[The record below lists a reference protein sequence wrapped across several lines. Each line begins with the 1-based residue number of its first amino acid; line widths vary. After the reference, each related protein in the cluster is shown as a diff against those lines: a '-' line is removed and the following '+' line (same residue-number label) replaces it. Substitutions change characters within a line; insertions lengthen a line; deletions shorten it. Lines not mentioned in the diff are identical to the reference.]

1 MIPVLLEGDTD
12 LPIAEKLLNL
22 VGSEV
27 GTVHGLKGESR
38 LDQLL
43 PSYNR
48 AARFGR
54 WFVLRDLNGD
64 GECAPELVHRL
75 LPHSAAR
82 MCFRVA
88 VRASEAWLLADR
100 EAIGDFLAIG
110 TGRVSESPDSLR
122 DPKRAVVN
130 LARSSRRRAI
140 REDMVPAR
148 GTSAR
153 VGPGYTA
160 RMIEFSSSL
169 WRPEVAATRSPSLA
183 KCIAAL
189 RRWA

>member
-1 MIPVLLEGDTD
+1 MIPVLVEGDTEV
-12 LPIAEKLLNL
+12 PIVDKLLAL
-22 VGSEV
+22 VGTEV
-27 GTVHGLKGESR
+27 GTVYGLKGKDR

-43 PSYNR
+43 PKYNQ

-64 GECAPELVHRL
+64 GVCAPDLVQRL
-75 LPHSAAR
+75 LPHPATH

-100 EAIGDFLAIG
+100 ERICEFLAVR
-110 TGRVSESPDSLR
+110 TGRVTENPDDLR
-122 DPKRAVVN
+122 DPKQRLVN
-130 LARSSRRRAI
+130 LARDSRRRAI

-160 RMIEFSSSL
+160 RIIEFATTR
-169 WRPEVAATRSPSLA
+169 WRPEVAAVRSPSLT